1 LAAQLET
8 TFGAHGFTEGQIG
21 DGESLAA
28 TTTIDYGTGAEAA
41 AQSLADEL
49 GVIANP
55 SSEVVAGTVQLTVGT
70 DFPGDD
76 YLSASGD
83 ATSESSSGYDSE
95 SGSGS
100 TWDSS
105 SETTEETTPST
116 PVTTVA
122 ATATGTYTPA
132 PTDLSQMKVSGI
144 PCVK

>member
-1 LAAQLET
+1 M
-8 TFGAHGFTEGQIG
+8 
-21 DGESLAA
+21 
-28 TTTIDYGTGAEAA
+28 
-41 AQSLADEL
+41 
-49 GVIANP
+49 IANP
-55 SSEVVAGTVQLTVGT
+55 SSEVVAGTVQLTLGT
-70 DFPGDD
+70 DFPGDE
-76 YLSASGD
+76 YLSGSSD
-83 ATSESSSGYDSE
+83 ATSES
-95 SGSGS
+95 GSDS

>member
-1 LAAQLET
+1 M
-8 TFGAHGFTEGQIG
+8 
-21 DGESLAA
+21 
-28 TTTIDYGTGAEAA
+28 
-41 AQSLADEL
+41 
-49 GVIANP
+49 
-55 SSEVVAGTVQLTVGT
+55 QLTVGT

-76 YLSASGD
+76 YLSGSAD
-83 ATSESSSGYDSE
+83 TTSESSSGYDSE
-95 SGSGS
+95 SG